1 MTKKIFF
8 ILFLVS
14 GFSFFVS
21 SISAQSP
28 TPESDIQKL
37 REVIQQKVQQK
48 LQEIGSE
55 EKINPKKAYLGT
67 ITKLEKNNLSL
78 DSNGQ
83 KYEFVISEDA
93 TFVNLKQMK
102 IKITDLKEGQNVL
115 VLTLAKDKIVYA
127 KKILIVDPTKLKNKK
142 NIAIGKIADISTTT
156 SVFVLI
162 PINNN
167 SRELQMKQDSKTE
180 IVTKDNKSL
189 KFTDI
194 KKGQKIVCIYTNND
208 NSTYPVLKIITLN

>member
-1 MTKKIFF
+1 
-8 ILFLVS
+8 LFLL
-14 GFSFFVS
+14 
-21 SISAQSP
+21 SAPKVQP
-28 TPESDIQKL
+28 PKTIFKNL

-48 LQEIGSE
+48 LQEIGGE

-93 TFVNLKQMK
+93 TFVNQKQMK

-127 KKILIVDPTKLKNKK
+127 KKY
-142 NIAIGKIADISTTT
+142 S
-156 SVFVLI
+156 SSI
-162 PINNN
+162 P
-167 SRELQMKQDSKTE
+167 
-180 IVTKDNKSL
+180 
-189 KFTDI
+189 
-194 KKGQKIVCIYTNND
+194 
-208 NSTYPVLKIITLN
+208 LN